1 MSQNGRALISA
12 LNNGDYDALD
22 RISLSETDIA
32 IVNQRVHELF
42 ERAIGGENLPLF
54 EALLQIPQVKVSGKD
69 YCALRHAAQLGLAEY
84 LQRLEGHRGVKPSLK
99 DKSGFTALHLAL
111 IGRWPEGKGAPL
123 VRILLGFPGIK
134 VNARNL
140 EKKTALHYA
149 MDKEWYEVAE
159 LLMDAGANPNIED
172 AEGKTP
178 TNVGLMAALPDSLFG
193 KMLSFTGSGD
203 DFDDE
208 EPDENADPPLPDG
221 TQSPEEV
228 YKQMNSHKPEDMQI
242 PTPQMDLTD
251 PDRKMRFPSD
261 RSAPAPG
268 SDTPVYRS
276 PNTNAPIRPISRNPN
291 PDHHRAVDPLT
302 TQIPS
307 VNHNTPAPIKASPR
321 DPQDPNARNPNV
333 QDPNARNSNVQHP
346 TLRDPNSQDP
356 NSGDVPI
363 YAQPKRHD
371 PAGKDPG
378 DWSDPNDEDDDQK
391 DWAKSPNGKDSQSG
405 AKDQSDWNQGNNRA
419 REDEGANRNVAS
431 GYIKPHTPAPKTARE
446 DTDDF
451 HSIMGAENVED
462 LAGDLTRAFL
472 LSRSEFDSRFKLHR
486 AAVMERLEEINAV
499 LKGKGKALRAED
511 FRVKDPTTGFNLW
524 HVAAA
529 TGKFE
534 LALEVLASNG
544 EWPHPEDLSER
555 TEVGK
560 SIPDVLDDMNRLS
573 GVLHSDVWV
582 QQPKLL
588 AALLSQLPPHRQKQ
602 FTRLIVRTNLQILHG

>member
-54 EALLQIPQVKVSGKD
+54 EALLQIPQVKISGKD

-84 LQRLEGHRGVKPSLK
+84 LQRLEGHRGVRPALK
-99 DKSGFTALHLAL
+99 DKSGFTALHLAMV
-111 IGRWPEGKGAPL
+111 GRWPEGKGAPL
-123 VRILLGFPGIK
+123 IRILLGFPGIK

-159 LLMDAGANPNIED
+159 LLMDAGANPNMED
-172 AEGKTP
+172 AEGKSP
-178 TNVGLMAALPDSLFG
+178 TNVGLMATLPDSLFG
-193 KMLSFTGSGD
+193 KMLSYTGSGD

-208 EPDENADPPLPDG
+208 EDDENADPPLPDG
-221 TQSPEEV
+221 TMSPEEV
-228 YKQMNSHKPEDMQI
+228 YKQMNSHKPEDMQ
-242 PTPQMDLTD
+242 TPDPLVDLTD
-251 PDRKMRFPSD
+251 PDRRVKFPSD
-261 RSAPAPG
+261 PSAPAPG
-268 SDTPVYRS
+268 SNDPVYRS
-276 PNTNAPIRPISRNPN
+276 PQTDAPIRPMSRNPN

-321 DPQDPNARNPNV
+321 DPDSSTQDPNT
-333 QDPNARNSNVQHP
+333 Q
-346 TLRDPNSQDP
+346 
-356 NSGDVPI
+356 VPPV
-363 YAQPKRHD
+363 YAQPDRHGSGTGTGQND
-371 PAGKDPG
+371 RNSTA
-378 DWSDPNDEDDDQK
+378 DPNDWSNASGQDDRSNQGGQK
-391 DWAKSPNGKDSQSG
+391 DRNSADQNDWSNPN
-405 AKDQSDWNQGNNRA
+405 NQNTRT
-419 REDEGANRNVAS
+419 
-431 GYIKPHTPAPKTARE
+431 GYVKPHTPISHSTQE

-462 LAGDLTRAFL
+462 LAADLNRAFL
-472 LSRSEFDSRFKLHR
+472 LSRSEFDARFKLHR
-486 AAVMERLEEINAV
+486 TAVIDRLEEINAV
-499 LKGKGKALRAED
+499 LKGKGQALTAED
-511 FRVKDPTTGFNLW
+511 FRTKDPTTGFNLW

-529 TGKFE
+529 TSKFE
-534 LALEVLASNG
+534 IALEVLASNG
-544 EWPHPEDLSER
+544 EWPLPEDLGER

-573 GVLHSDVWV
+573 GVLHSDVWA
-582 QQPKLL
+582 QKPKLL
-588 AALLSQLPPHRQKQ
+588 AALLAQLPQHRQQQ
-602 FTRLIVRTNLQILHG
+602 FTRLITRTNLQILHG